1 MKKIAVVRFKLQTS
15 TVQVEM
21 VIVGLII
28 SLKKGN
34 IIYVANAV
42 INRRFSICFRI
53 GIVLYFPNEE

>member
-1 MKKIAVVRFKLQTS
+1 MKKIAVVRFKLQNF

-21 VIVGLII
+21 VIVGRII
-28 SLKKGN
+28 QLKKGN

-42 INRRFSICFRI
+42 INRRFSIGFHI